1 MQQEALDI
9 LYRCYL
15 SLVTTVDGIGS
26 QRNNFFNVRLHIS
39 VPFSSIEDFSSSLVY
54 IITLLKTY
62 GLKYDVNC
70 LLKLIVFYNAVF
82 TCLEHYCV
90 FIFYLFNFHGHNLE
104 SILKG
109 SKNSS
114 KPKN

>member
-1 MQQEALDI
+1 MQQEVLDI

-26 QRNNFFNVRLHIS
+26 QCNNFFNVRLHIS
-39 VPFSSIEDFSSSLVY
+39 VPFSSIEDYFGSLVY

-82 TCLEHYCV
+82 TCLEH
-90 FIFYLFNFHGHNLE
+90 
-104 SILKG
+104 S
-109 SKNSS
+109 
-114 KPKN
+114 